1 MKKTYILDT
10 NILIQTDGE
19 IIFSLDDNDVVIT
32 NTTLEELDHLKTAPG
47 ETGYSA
53 RESIRKIFSFRHSE
67 GSYTGGYPVGN
78 GGTFRIEMD
87 HLDGSL
93 PQGWSLD
100 KPDNRIIAAARSM
113 TDENPEG
120 TFLITNDAAMR
131 IKALANGIHAQGYH
145 NDEVDVNKIY
155 KGRIEVETDQATID
169 NLYELRDISTED
181 ELVENEFVRFK
192 ADNHS
197 ALTYYKDKAYHLI
210 DPKMTVFGGVRPKNE
225 GQAFALHA
233 LTAPA
238 DEIPLVILKG
248 EAGTGKTYLSL
259 AAALDQ
265 TYDSASTRLYDQ
277 VIITRSNTL
286 SDADIG
292 FLPGTL
298 EEKMTPLLAPFYDNV
313 RELLRKGSKE
323 DFAQI
328 DMQVQ
333 DMMQTGVINICSL
346 AYIRGRSI
354 PRSFMIVDEVQN
366 MSPIQVK
373 SLVTRAGLVT
383 KLVLLGDPDQIDTP
397 KLSKRSNG
405 LSYIAEKMAGNPLC
419 MQLTFKDTESVRSP
433 LATAAA
439 KIL

>member
-1 MKKTYILDT
+1 
-10 NILIQTDGE
+10 
-19 IIFSLDDNDVVIT
+19 
-32 NTTLEELDHLKTAPG
+32 
-47 ETGYSA
+47 
-53 RESIRKIFSFRHSE
+53 
-67 GSYTGGYPVGN
+67 
-78 GGTFRIEMD
+78 MD

-145 NDEVDVNKIY
+145 NDVDVNKIY

-248 EAGTGKTYLSL
+248 EAGTE
-259 AAALDQ
+259 
-265 TYDSASTRLYDQ
+265 
-277 VIITRSNTL
+277 N
-286 SDADIG
+286 
-292 FLPGTL
+292 
-298 EEKMTPLLAPFYDNV
+298 DN
-313 RELLRKGSKE
+313 LRRRTSWYRK
-323 DFAQI
+323 D
-328 DMQVQ
+328 V
-333 DMMQTGVINICSL
+333 
-346 AYIRGRSI
+346 
-354 PRSFMIVDEVQN
+354 SF
-366 MSPIQVK
+366 SCC
-373 SLVTRAGLVT
+373 RA
-383 KLVLLGDPDQIDTP
+383 
-397 KLSKRSNG
+397 
-405 LSYIAEKMAGNPLC
+405 
-419 MQLTFKDTESVRSP
+419 
-433 LATAAA
+433 
-439 KIL
+439 